1 MLCQQP
7 LYTSHWWR
15 VPVGSPQPAS
25 MGLPA
30 PEAEQSKS
38 PRLCTDSS
46 VYQHPAA
53 LGFALGGQKLGMKQ
67 SGNAAELP
75 AASPRSERCFI
86 VR

>member
-25 MGLPA
+25 MALPA
-30 PEAEQSKS
+30 PEAELSKS
-38 PRLCTDSS
+38 PGLCADSS
-46 VYQHPAA
+46 VCQHPAA
-53 LGFALGGQKLGMKQ
+53 SGFALGGQKLGTKQ
-67 SGNAAELP
+67 SRNAAEPP